1 MELVRDHYAI
11 FLMKRTLSSLSL
23 HINPEAPSD
32 RLVAP
37 SHRLECTEL
46 HYSHHKRVEFD
57 LLLVKGLFFLTLS
70 SSLSFYV
77 DRDFFVGHG
86 RIREETKLYLHAVTS
101 REQVEEQGYDLD
113 KNISVIHLFTFGT

>member
-1 MELVRDHYAI
+1 MQHGAGQRSLCA
-11 FLMKRTLSSLSL
+11 FLMKRTLPLVSL
-23 HINPEAPSD
+23 HIN
-32 RLVAP
+32 LKAP
-37 SHRLECTEL
+37 SHRLECSEL
-46 HYSHHKRVEFD
+46 HYSQHKRVEFD